1 MKEYF
6 EAEMRQL
13 LESAQD
19 FAEAYPEQARML
31 NLNAVK
37 DRDPYVERLLEG
49 MAYLTAQVQQRI
61 DDSVPELSE
70 ALLNQLHP
78 ALCRD
83 YPSHCV
89 VQFDPGAT
97 PKGVSDMPA
106 QRTLKA
112 VKGHKTD
119 DESPTCQFRT
129 STAVRVHPLRL
140 VQVESEE
147 TKDAGTDL
155 TLRFEC
161 PPGLDWADLDLP
173 QLPLFLHGDWGLV
186 YSLFELLTRSDT
198 QAQLHQGAYLQPVE
212 LSTGEWAELPGV
224 LPETGQ
230 EHAAFSLLH
239 DYFCARERFLF
250 VNLRGLQL
258 TQLDP
263 SNPTFDL
270 RIRSQVAL
278 PAGHQLTARNLQ
290 LNCTQAVNLFP
301 AEAEPQQHR
310 HQRAS
315 RVLCVENAHRGSA
328 QVYRVTSVQGRDLVS
343 GDVRRYH
350 PLHAMRYRDD
360 NDATYCEQSR
370 RVGADQRQV
379 QLVVDQGQDIREEA
393 LSIDVLAS
401 NEQLPRR
408 LFGIG
413 EFNGDATQLPEGVTA
428 TNLTRPS
435 RMQSPPA
442 LHDHQWQLVS
452 LMSLTL
458 SALDNADKLQQVL
471 GLFDWSDQLDN
482 RHRIRAISSLHQALQ
497 HRIENGALC
506 QIVCMTLEIDER
518 GFSSRSDLFLM
529 GTVLHQFFGA
539 LASVSDFV
547 ETRVVALPSYKE
559 WTWKACTGQKAVL

>member
-49 MAYLTAQVQQRI
+49 MAYLTAQVQKRI

-89 VQFDPGAT
+89 AQFDPGLN
-97 PKGVSDMPA
+97 PKGIIDMPT

-112 VKGHKTD
+112 VKAHKTK
-119 DESPTCQFRT
+119 DESPTCEFLT
-129 STAVRVHPLRL
+129 STAVRVHPLQL
-140 VQVESEE
+140 VKVHSEE
-147 TKDAGTDL
+147 NSDGGTDL
-155 TLRFEC
+155 TLRFGR
-161 PPGLDWADLDLP
+161 PANLDWADLDLAL
-173 QLPLFLHGDWGLV
+173 LPLYLHGDWGLA

-198 QAQLHQGAYLQPVE
+198 RAQLQQGAVVQPIG
-212 LSTGEWAELPGV
+212 LSTGEWAEQPGV

-250 VNLRGLQL
+250 VSLTGLRLPL
-258 TQLDP
+258 LD
-263 SNPTFDL
+263 SNETRFDL
-270 RIRSQVAL
+270 HIRSQVAL

-301 AEAEPQQHR
+301 AEAEPLKHR

-315 RVLCVENAHRGSA
+315 RVLSVENPHRGSA
-328 QVYRVTSVQGRDLVS
+328 QVYRVTAVHGRDLVS
-343 GDVRRYH
+343 GEVRRYH

-360 NDATYCEQSR
+360 SDATYCEQSR

-379 QLVVDQGQDIREEA
+379 QLVVDQGLNIREEA

-413 EFNGDATQLPEGVTA
+413 EFSGDSTQLPDGLEVS
-428 TNLTRPS
+428 NLTRPS
-435 RMQSPPA
+435 RMQSPPP

-482 RHRIRAISSLHQALQ
+482 RQRIRAISSLNQALQ

-506 QIVCMTLEIDER
+506 QIVTMTLEIDER

-559 WTWKACTGQKAVL
+559 WTWKAFTGQKAVL

>member
-49 MAYLTAQVQQRI
+49 MAYLTAQVQKRI

-89 VQFDPGAT
+89 VQFDPGAY
-97 PKGVSDMPA
+97 PKGTLDMPA
-106 QRTLKA
+106 QRILKA
-112 VKGHKTD
+112 VKGHETD
-119 DESPTCQFRT
+119 DESPTCEFRT

-140 VQVESEE
+140 VQVQSEE
-147 TKDAGTDL
+147 TNDGGTHL
-155 TLRFEC
+155 ALRFER
-161 PPGLDWADLDLP
+161 PADLEWADLDLA
-173 QLPLFLHGDWGLV
+173 QFPLFLHGDWGLV
-186 YSLFELLTRSDT
+186 YSLFELLTRGDT
-198 QAQLHQGAYLQPVE
+198 QAQLYQGGHRQPVA
-212 LSTGEWAELPGV
+212 LSTGDWAEQPGV

-250 VNLRGLQL
+250 VSVQGLRLD
-258 TQLDP
+258 QLDP
-263 SNPTFDL
+263 EKTAFDL
-270 RIRSQVAL
+270 HIHSQVAL

-290 LNCTQAVNLFP
+290 MNCAQAVNLFP
-301 AEAEPQQHR
+301 AEAEPIKHR
-310 HQRAS
+310 HQQAS
-315 RVLCVENAHRGSA
+315 RVLWVENAHRGSA
-328 QVYRVTSVQGRDLVS
+328 EVYRITGVQGRDLVS
-343 GDVRRYH
+343 GEVRRYY

-360 NDATYCEQSR
+360 SDATYCEQSR

-379 QLVVDQGQDIREEA
+379 QLVVDQGSHIREES

-413 EFNGDATQLPEGVTA
+413 EFSGDPTQLPDGLAV

-482 RHRIRAISSLHQALQ
+482 RQRIRAISSLAQALQ
-497 HRIENGALC
+497 HRIEGGALC
-506 QIVCMTLEIDER
+506 QIVTMTLEIDER